1 MLALY
6 LFCLIVG
13 GGLLAFTLF
22 GADADGSD
30 SFDAEH
36 GGDFELEADQGGDFE
51 LDAGGDAVALDH
63 VGGADPGGG
72 LEHHGGWDPV
82 RDFLSI
88 RSLFYFLAG
97 FGATGLLLDVLT
109 AASTSV
115 ALVWAIATG
124 LVAAFLA
131 GSIYGWLRRSESG
144 AVSREHDYLVGK
156 PARVVLPVV
165 AGRRG
170 KVRLLSG
177 EREVVLLA
185 RLYSGDDPD
194 CARGSTVV
202 IVEIEGDTALVTPA
216 PSLPSE
222 SFQE

>member
-22 GADADGSD
+22 GSDADGGDSLDSD
-30 SFDAEH
+30 H
-36 GGDFELEADQGGDFE
+36 GADFELHADAE
-51 LDAGGDAVALDH
+51 AVALDH
-63 VGGADPGGG
+63 AGSADHDGG
-72 LEHHGGWDPV
+72 LEPHGGWDPV

-109 AASTSV
+109 TASTPV
-115 ALVWAIATG
+115 ALAWAIATG
-124 LVAAFLA
+124 LIAAFFA

-216 PSLPSE
+216 PSIPSE

>member
-1 MLALY
+1 MIALY

-22 GADADGSD
+22 GADADGGD
-30 SFDAEH
+30 SL
-36 GGDFELEADQGGDFE
+36 ELDHGGDFE
-51 LDAGGDAVALDH
+51 LDAGADAVDIDH
-63 VGGADPGGG
+63 AGGA
-72 LEHHGGWDPV
+72 EHSGEVQLHGGWDPV

-109 AASTSV
+109 AASTPV
-115 ALVWAIATG
+115 ALLWAIATG
-124 LVAAFLA
+124 LVAALLA